1 MTIREKCEAAKN
13 AAPTLAQADA
23 ATRNGAILKMARY
36 LRGEANA
43 ILAANETDLKSAGA
57 NGISEAML
65 DRLRLTPARIE
76 GISASLEELALLADP
91 LGGGEVWSVRTD
103 WKSSAYT
110 SRWA

>member
-43 ILAANETDLKSAGA
+43 ILAANETG
-57 NGISEAML
+57 
-65 DRLRLTPARIE
+65 
-76 GISASLEELALLADP
+76 
-91 LGGGEVWSVRTD
+91 
-103 WKSSAYT
+103 SSNRPEPTAYRRQCST
-110 SRWA
+110 GCG

>member
-43 ILAANETDLKSAGA
+43 ILAANETDLKSAGRFVHR
-57 NGISEAML
+57 
-65 DRLRLTPARIE
+65 D
-76 GISASLEELALLADP
+76 
-91 LGGGEVWSVRTD
+91 GGWSGTVRTD
-103 WKSSAYT
+103 RFRS
-110 SRWA
+110 